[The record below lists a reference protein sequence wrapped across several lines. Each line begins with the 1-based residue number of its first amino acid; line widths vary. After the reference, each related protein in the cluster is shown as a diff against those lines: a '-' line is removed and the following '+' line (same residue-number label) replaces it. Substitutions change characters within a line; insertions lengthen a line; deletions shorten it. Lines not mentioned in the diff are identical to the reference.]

1 LLIFQDYPI
10 GTLFRGRKTGQI
22 YRLVR
27 TIGSTFYLLLESEHK
42 LYSINTIED
51 VSDFYELTTRTNFNK
66 RCIDAIM
73 EKDNDCVCY

>member
-1 LLIFQDYPI
+1 MFKDYPI
-10 GTLFRGRKTGQI
+10 GTLFRGKKTGLI
-22 YRLVR
+22 YRLV
-27 TIGSTFYLLLESEHK
+27 STMPGGVYLLLESEHK

-51 VSDFYELTTRTNFNK
+51 VSDFYELTEKPNLNK